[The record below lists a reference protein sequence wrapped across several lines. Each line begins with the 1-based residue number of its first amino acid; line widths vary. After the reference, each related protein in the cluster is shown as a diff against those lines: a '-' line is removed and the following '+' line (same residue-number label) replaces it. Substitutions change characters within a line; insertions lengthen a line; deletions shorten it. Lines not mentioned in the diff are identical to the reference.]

1 MLAGTMAFMPTE
13 TRSVAVP
20 GGSLHVVVDGDGP
33 PILLVHAGI
42 VDLRAWD
49 PLVPFLVDAGYRVVR
64 YDTRGFGQSTTDD
77 VEFSNRD
84 DLRAVLDDLGISRA
98 AIVGNSRGAMIALD
112 TILETPD
119 RAVAF
124 AWVGGGIGGFE
135 GNPPTAD
142 EMAMYDRADELMAAD
157 DIKALADLE
166 AQIWVDGIGQ
176 TPGRAPAWIRDA
188 VRDMDLPLLKKD
200 RVMGRP
206 IPLEPAANKRLGDLH
221 VPLLIVVG
229 ALDTTDTRAS
239 AVRLEDAVEG
249 ARRIVYSEVAHMV
262 GMEAPE
268 RLAGDIVELVRPLG
282 AWA

>member
-1 MLAGTMAFMPTE
+1 MPTE

-49 PLVPFLVDAGYRVVR
+49 PLVPHLVEAGYRVVR

-77 VEFSNRD
+77 VEFSNRA

-98 AIVGNSRGAMIALD
+98 AIVGNSRGAIIALD

-124 AWVGGGIGGFE
+124 AWVGGGISGFE
-135 GNPPTAD
+135 GNLPTA
-142 EMAMYDRADELMAAD
+142 EETAIFDRADELEAGD
-157 DIKALADLE
+157 DVEALADLE
-166 AQIWVDGIGQ
+166 VQIWVDGIGQ
-176 TPGRAPAWIRDA
+176 PAGRAPAWIRDA

-206 IPLEPAANKRLGDLH
+206 IPFEPPADKRLGDLH

-229 ALDTTDTRAS
+229 ALDTTGTRAS
-239 AVRLEDAVEG
+239 AVRLEDAVAG

-282 AWA
+282 AWV

>member
-1 MLAGTMAFMPTE
+1 MPTE

-49 PLVPFLVDAGYRVVR
+49 PLVPYLVEAGHRVVR

-77 VEFSNRD
+77 VEFSNRA
-84 DLRAVLDDLGISRA
+84 DLRAVLDDLGIARA
-98 AIVGNSRGAMIALD
+98 AFVGNSRGAMIALD
-112 TILETPD
+112 TILETPE

-135 GNPPTAD
+135 GNAPTA
-142 EMAMYDRADELMAAD
+142 EEIATFDRADELEAGD
-157 DIKALADLE
+157 DIEALADLE
-166 AQIWVDGIGQ
+166 SQIWVDGIGQ
-176 TPGRAPAWIRDA
+176 KAGRAPAWIRDA
-188 VRDMDLPLLKKD
+188 VREMDLPLLRKD
-200 RVMGRP
+200 RVVGRP
-206 IPLEPAANKRLGDLH
+206 ISLQPEANTRLGDIHIPVL
-221 VPLLIVVG
+221 VVVG
-229 ALDTTDTRAS
+229 ALDTTGTRAS

-262 GMEAPE
+262 GMEVPE